1 MKRLALT
8 LLISGSL
15 VGCSYQAREMQQ
27 TVTPV
32 RVAAV
37 KMFQPKEGER
47 YSASIAPGRQVTLAF
62 RGSGFVQYLHQ
73 VKIGGHGRSLEPG
86 DVIPQGTV
94 LARLRQEDY
103 SHQFRQAQAQAE
115 AALQNQQAAQA
126 QLAQGQASQIK
137 AQADFSRAQSL
148 FASQSLTRPDFDA
161 AKAQF
166 DSSEA
171 QVRAAR
177 SQLEAYTA
185 QARAAEAGM
194 AGANLS
200 LRDTVLVA
208 PFGAAIVQRNVEI
221 GMLVAPGTSAYTLA
235 DVSWV
240 KATFGV
246 PDSVAVVLKPG
257 TNVAISVEA
266 LPGRTFTGNV
276 TAIAAVS
283 DSETRLFQTEVTLS
297 NNDRALRPGMIASL
311 SLGQADPSPEVPVIP
326 LSAVIRDTKGGSG
339 FAVMVVN
346 GKMAHTRSIVLGP
359 TYGDLMTVTSG
370 LNPGDQVIRTGAT
383 LVAEGETVEVIP

>member
-1 MKRLALT
+1 MKRLVLM
-8 LLISGSL
+8 LLLAGPL
-15 VGCSYQAREMQQ
+15 AGCAYQAHELEQ

-37 KMFQPKEGER
+37 KMYQPKEGER
-47 YSASIAPGRQVTLAF
+47 YSASIAPGRQVNLAF

-73 VKIGGHGRSLEPG
+73 VKGGGHERSLEPG
-86 DVIPQGTV
+86 DIIPQGTV

-103 SHQFRQAQAQAE
+103 GHQLRQAQAQAE
-115 AALQNQQAAQA
+115 SARQNQQAAQA

-137 AQADFSRAQSL
+137 AQADFTRAQNL
-148 FASQSLTRPDFDA
+148 FNSQSLTRPDFDA

-177 SQLEAYTA
+177 AQLEASSA
-185 QARAAEAGM
+185 QVWASEAAM

-200 LRDTVLVA
+200 MQDTALVA
-208 PFGAAIVQRNVEI
+208 PFGAAIVQRNVEL
-221 GMLVAPGTSAYTLA
+221 GMLVAPGTAAYTLA

-246 PDSVAVVLKPG
+246 PDSVAVQLKPG
-257 TNVAISVEA
+257 TSVAISVEA

-297 NNDRALRPGMIASL
+297 NRDR
-311 SLGQADPSPEVPVIP
+311 
-326 LSAVIRDTKGGSG
+326 
-339 FAVMVVN
+339 
-346 GKMAHTRSIVLGP
+346 VLQRG
-359 TYGDLMTVTSG
+359 
-370 LNPGDQVIRTGAT
+370 
-383 LVAEGETVEVIP
+383 

>member
-1 MKRLALT
+1 MKRLALM
-8 LLISGSL
+8 LLL
-15 VGCSYQAREMQQ
+15 AAPLAGCAYQAHELEQ

-37 KMFQPKEGER
+37 KMYQPKEGER

-73 VKIGGHGRSLEPG
+73 VKVGGHGRSLEPG
-86 DVIPQGTV
+86 DIIPQGTV

-103 SHQFRQAQAQAE
+103 GHQLRQAQAQVE
-115 AALQNQQAAQA
+115 AARKNQQAAQA
-126 QLAQGQASQIK
+126 QLTQGQAGEIK
-137 AQADFSRAQSL
+137 AQADFIRARNL
-148 FASQSLTRPDFDA
+148 FNSQSLTRPDFDA

-177 SQLEAYTA
+177 AQLEASTA
-185 QARAAEAGM
+185 QVWAAEAAM

-200 LRDTVLVA
+200 MQDTALVA
-208 PFGAAIVQRNVEI
+208 PFGAAIVQRNVEL

-246 PDSVAVVLKPG
+246 PDSVAVQLKPG

-276 TAIAAVS
+276 TSIAAVS

-297 NNDRALRPGMIASL
+297 NRDRVLRPGMIASL
-311 SLGQADPSPEVPVIP
+311 SLGQAAPSPEVPVIP

-339 FAVMVVN
+339 FAVMVVD
-346 GKMAHTRSIVLGP
+346 GKMTRTRNIVLGP
-359 TYGDLMTVTSG
+359 TYGDLMAVTSG
-370 LNPGDQVIRTGAT
+370 LNPGEKVIRTGAT
-383 LVAEGETVEVIP
+383 LVADGETVEVIP